1 MLYIGN
7 KKVFK
12 MIKKIIYSASIN
24 SLKKNIKTTKSNI
37 INIFNKKIEDFQNI
51 SDQTEAKLRSQDHE
65 VNLKQ
70 SSIWVRAIT
79 VSLIGGTCFGVT
91 WLALAK
97 TEEIVVVQGKLEP
110 IGGVIDVQIPIQGVA
125 KSILVKEGQIVE
137 KGQLLL
143 ELDTEITEAKQN
155 WLKRN
160 YSLNNEILNRIENL
174 AKEGAIA
181 EIKYL
186 EQKNKVAEIENQ
198 IIQNNVTLKY
208 QKIVSPVKGKVFDLK
223 PQEIGYVAQSSEP
236 ILKIVPLNKLKA
248 KVEINSRSIGFVK
261 VGQKAD
267 ISIDSF
273 PASDFGVVAG
283 KITRIGSDALAPNP
297 TLNKGYRFPAEIKLG
312 EQKLSLR
319 NGQKLTLQAGMSLT
333 ANIKLRKVSYLQLL
347 LGVFQNKADSLR
359 SI

>member
-1 MLYIGN
+1 MSKERI
-7 KKVFK
+7 FK
-12 MIKKIIYSASIN
+12 DQIKTLKNNIKETKLQVKDIINQRIE
-24 SLKKNIKTTKSNI
+24 SLKNMADHVES
-37 INIFNKKIEDFQNI
+37 KI
-51 SDQTEAKLRSQDHE
+51 RSQDHE
-65 VNLKQ
+65 VTLKPTNM
-70 SSIWVRAIT
+70 WVKAIT
-79 VSLIGGTCFGVT
+79 ISLIGGTCFGIG
-91 WLALAK
+91 WLSLAK

-125 KSILVKEGQIVE
+125 KKILVKEGQIVE
-137 KGQLLL
+137 KGELLI
-143 ELDTEITEAKQN
+143 ELDREITEGKQE

-160 YSLNNEILNRIENL
+160 YSLNQEILNRIENL

-186 EQKNKVAEIENQ
+186 EQKNKVADIENQ

-208 QKIVSPVKGKVFDLK
+208 QKIISPIRGKVFDLK
-223 PQEIGYVAQSSEP
+223 PQEVGYVAQTSEP

-248 KVEINSRSIGFVK
+248 KIEIDSRSIGFVK

-283 KITRIGSDALAPNP
+283 EITRIGSDALAPNP
-297 TLNKGYRFPAEIKLG
+297 AMNQGYRFPADIRLE
-312 EQKLSLR
+312 EQELSLR
-319 NGQKLTLQAGMSLT
+319 NGDKLSLQAGMSLT

-347 LGVFQNKADSLR
+347 LGVFQDKADSLR
-359 SI
+359 SL

>member
-1 MLYIGN
+1 MLYIDS
-7 KKVFK
+7 KKVLK
-12 MIKKIIYSASIN
+12 MIKKLIQTDKIQ
-24 SLKKNIKTTKSNI
+24 SLKSNIQTSKTNI
-37 INIFNKKIEDFQNI
+37 INIINKKLEHIKNI

-79 VSLIGGTCFGVT
+79 ISLIGGTCFGVT

-125 KSILVKEGQIVE
+125 KRILVKEGQIVE
-137 KGQLLL
+137 KGQMLL
-143 ELDTEITEAKQN
+143 ELDTEITEAKQK
-155 WLKRN
+155 WLTRN
-160 YSLNNEILNRIENL
+160 YSLNKEILNRIENL

-208 QKIVSPVKGKVFDLK
+208 QKIISPITGKVFDLK
-223 PQEIGYVAQSSEP
+223 PQEVGYVAQSSEP

-248 KVEINSRSIGFVK
+248 KIEIDSRSIGFVK

-283 KITRIGSDALAPNP
+283 EIIRIGSDALAPNP
-297 TLNKGYRFPAEIKLG
+297 TMNQGYRFPADIQLN
-312 EQKLSLR
+312 EQKLTLR
-319 NGQKLTLQAGMSLT
+319 NGQELSLQAGMSLT